1 MAHMIRKG
9 RILIVDDEK
18 DIRTL
23 IREILEDEGYDVH
36 DAPHSEAA
44 YAYIASAGM
53 PDLVILDIWLENS
66 DRDGMEILG
75 DLKKRDANL
84 PVLMISGHGNIENA
98 VGAIKLGAYD
108 FIEKPF
114 NTDRLLHL
122 VARAMEAGQS
132 KREGGRAKLQLVSE
146 MPDMQA
152 AIKLAAKA
160 ASGDGRVLITGPQG
174 AGRHYMAAWIH
185 QESGRGALGCV
196 SVRADG
202 LDSAA
207 LERAMS
213 KAGAGTLIIR
223 DVANLPEDT
232 QKTLLRLISGKTEC
246 RIISTAVA
254 GFDGRGDGF
263 LADLYDRLAVSVINV
278 TPLSS
283 RRLDVANLATQFVR
297 EYLKKWGIT
306 PTGVVLSDD
315 GVAFLQ
321 NMRFGSHMAELQSVC
336 AVAAFRL
343 MQSGGQ
349 TLLPEHFQTEVSQA
363 QSAGL
368 DDMFRGWLMQDLRV
382 ARESFERWYFDE
394 LAERFE
400 GNISAM
406 ATFAGMDRTA
416 LHRKLKSL
424 KGDGVEVMAS

>member
-1 MAHMIRKG
+1 MRKG

-44 YAYIASAGM
+44 YAYIASTGM

-75 DLKKRDANL
+75 DLKKREASL
-84 PVLMISGHGNIENA
+84 PVLMISGHGNIEMA

-122 VARAMEAGQS
+122 VSRAMESGAA
-132 KREGGRAKLQLVSE
+132 KREGGRARLNLTSDVPE
-146 MPDMQA
+146 MQA

-160 ASGDGRVLITGPQG
+160 AVGDGRIMITGSG
-174 AGRHYMAAWIH
+174 GCGRHYMAAWIH
-185 QESGRGALGCV
+185 QESGRGSLGCV
-196 SVRADG
+196 SVRANG
-202 LDSAA
+202 LDAVA
-207 LERAMS
+207 LEKAIT

-223 DVANLPEDT
+223 DVADLPEDT
-232 QKTLLRLISGKTEC
+232 QKSLLKHVSGKMEC
-246 RIISTAVA
+246 RIITTAHD
-254 GFDGRGDGF
+254 GFDGRSNGF
-263 LADLYDRLAVSVINV
+263 MADLYDRLAVNVIGLV
-278 TPLSS
+278 PLSS
-283 RRLDVANLATQFVR
+283 RRADVGALATQFVR
-297 EYLKKWGIT
+297 EYLKKWGALSS
-306 PTGVVLSDD
+306 GVTISDEAA
-315 GVAFLQ
+315 VFLQ
-321 NMRFGSHMAELQSVC
+321 GVRYCGHMAQLQSLC

-343 MQSGGQ
+343 MQDSGQ
-349 TLLPEHFQTEVSQA
+349 VLLPEHFQMDSGSTTGDEK
-363 QSAGL
+363 
-368 DDMFRGWLMQDLRV
+368 FRVWLAQDLRM

-394 LAERFE
+394 LSARLE

-406 ATFAGMDRTA
+406 ASFAGMDRTA

-424 KGDGVEVMAS
+424 KEGDDVEVMVS